1 MSSVLDIQYM
11 LKDLFAE
18 TLQEMPA
25 GELDDNLEH
34 EVQNKHT
41 TNSRNGKTRKRIT
54 SEFGGWRF

>member
-1 MSSVLDIQYM
+1 M